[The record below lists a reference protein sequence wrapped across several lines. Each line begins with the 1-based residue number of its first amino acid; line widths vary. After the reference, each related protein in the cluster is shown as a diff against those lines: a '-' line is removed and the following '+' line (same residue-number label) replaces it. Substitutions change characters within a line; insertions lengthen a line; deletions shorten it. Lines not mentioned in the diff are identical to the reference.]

1 MSSVTTQAVVVSAE
15 QLAARLR
22 AGEKTVVLEIHRGA
36 TAEYASGHLPGARLV
51 RFEEDLVG
59 ARTDASGNAPL
70 PDPAALQERLHRWGV
85 DDDSTVVVYSR
96 QSPAVATRAWWTLR
110 WAGIQRV
117 HYLNGGIA
125 AWERIGGRLDT
136 DLPALAAGTAVVR
149 PGALPVLSA
158 EDAARI
164 ASAGHLI
171 DARGTAAYLGD
182 PQQLRVGHIPGAHS
196 VPGGDN
202 FVDGE
207 LLDPAALTS
216 RYADYL
222 DGREIGVYCG
232 SGVSA
237 TTTVLALAQLGVEV
251 ALYPGSWSAWTTDPS
266 RPTATGVEPG
276 SYQTPRG

>member
-1 MSSVTTQAVVVSAE
+1 MSPVTTQAVVVSAE

-22 AGEKTVVLEIHRGA
+22 AGEKIVVLEIHRGA
-36 TAEYASGHLPGARLV
+36 TTEYASGHLPGAHLV

-70 PDPAALQERLHRWGV
+70 PDPAVLQDHLHRWSI

-96 QSPAVATRAWWTLR
+96 QNPAVATRAWWTLR
-110 WAGIQRV
+110 WAGLRRV
-117 HYLNGGIA
+117 HYLNGSIA
-125 AWERIGGRLDT
+125 AWERIGGRLDS
-136 DLPALAAGTAVVR
+136 DLPVPGEGTAVVR

-164 ASAGHLI
+164 ASVGHLI
-171 DARGTAAYLGD
+171 DARGTEAYLGD

-196 VPGGDN
+196 VPGSDN

-207 LLDPAALTS
+207 LIDPAALTS
-216 RYADYL
+216 RHAAYL
-222 DGREIGVYCG
+222 DGREIGAYCG

-251 ALYPGSWSAWTTDPS
+251 ALYPGSWSAWITDPS
-266 RPTATGVEPG
+266 RPTATGAEPG
-276 SYQTPRG
+276 SYR